1 MSTKKKNKKPIV
13 LPENLGIYVRV
24 STEKQAEFGISIQ
37 DQIKRGTEVAKNL
50 NWKFEIFEDAGISG
64 MKNVRDRPGLN
75 SLVDKINLY
84 EIGGIYITDIDR
96 LTREVTNGSQ
106 LLTFLKDNNVRIF
119 SVRGEINLKDDTDL
133 FQSNL
138 SIVFANFERNKM
150 ASRISRALERNA
162 LDGKVSGGPFQ
173 PYGYKKDRDKMLVI
187 DEKEAEVVKLIYS
200 MSLEENKG
208 TKIIAFEL
216 NEKNIPT
223 KRGNSPKSQMMVR
236 GEKKTTFKW
245 RDAVIYNILTNPIY
259 KGERHYKEHILKAPA
274 IVSEEYFD
282 MVQRNLSEKN
292 KFKNI
297 KGGYFFLLKGL
308 VRCGN
313 SECKGT
319 FYGRQRVDLKDH
331 QYTCVSQRYKAEWCG
346 NRGINIKT
354 LDDLI
359 WDLVLSLPQQVEQF
373 FNRLI
378 KTESYKLSYA
388 KAAQARDKEKDSNE
402 KMDKLIDIADM
413 IPKDKFKERM
423 DKYQADLESARKDK
437 LKYLKEAHLP
447 DEKGNILKFV
457 NDFLSPTKAEGITN
471 IEKQKIV
478 RAFIDCIY
486 VTWNPE
492 TSRHWIMVDYKI
504 DALSQAK
511 LSRNIEIEYEKR
523 GWRFDKKGFIKNS
536 LEIRQL
542 WGNDLFEG
550 LNPSRSFLT
559 NVS

>member
-1 MSTKKKNKKPIV
+1 
-13 LPENLGIYVRV
+13 
-24 STEKQAEFGISIQ
+24 
-37 DQIKRGTEVAKNL
+37 
-50 NWKFEIFEDAGISG
+50 
-64 MKNVRDRPGLN
+64 
-75 SLVDKINLY
+75 
-84 EIGGIYITDIDR
+84 
-96 LTREVTNGSQ
+96 
-106 LLTFLKDNNVRIF
+106 
-119 SVRGEINLKDDTDL
+119 
-133 FQSNL
+133 
-138 SIVFANFERNKM
+138 
-150 ASRISRALERNA
+150 
-162 LDGKVSGGPFQ
+162 
-173 PYGYKKDRDKMLVI
+173 
-187 DEKEAEVVKLIYS
+187 
-200 MSLEENKG
+200 
-208 TKIIAFEL
+208 
-216 NEKNIPT
+216 
-223 KRGNSPKSQMMVR
+223 
-236 GEKKTTFKW
+236 
-245 RDAVIYNILTNPIY
+245 
-259 KGERHYKEHILKAPA
+259 
-274 IVSEEYFD
+274 
-282 MVQRNLSEKN
+282 
-292 KFKNI
+292 
-297 KGGYFFLLKGL
+297 
-308 VRCGN
+308 
-313 SECKGT
+313 
-319 FYGRQRVDLKDH
+319 
-331 QYTCVSQRYKAEWCG
+331 
-346 NRGINIKT
+346 
-354 LDDLI
+354 
-359 WDLVLSLPQQVEQF
+359 VLSLPKQVEQF

-388 KAAQARDKEKDSNE
+388 KAQQARDKEKDSNE
-402 KMDKLIDIADM
+402 KMDKLIDLGNM

-437 LKYLKEAHLP
+437 YKYLKEAHLP